1 MEDEVDEGE
10 VSKVRI
16 LESLRIN
23 IGEAKNLPSAKD
35 CYCTVHLD
43 QEEVYRTGVQE
54 KTQCPFWAEETTF
67 DVPREFHQLSFYIH
81 EKDWLKR
88 SDSVVKKVA
97 LRRDELP
104 RYHGKDQW
112 FPLQAVDSDS
122 EVHGQVQV
130 EVRTREVL
138 GGDETNTKKL
148 IVRVL
153 EGNDLTI
160 IHNQCDPYATVTFR
174 NETKRT
180 KIRRKTVKP
189 CFDEAF
195 HFELPRGNGT
205 GMTGDS
211 KNNYSL
217 QDDINKYELKIAMWN
232 SATLGEG
239 VFIGEVR
246 LILGTIDL
254 SAGVH
259 KAWYFLKP
267 RENSKLGRTDLGSL
281 RVRINYQ
288 QDHVLPSQ
296 YYEPVRD
303 ILLQSPEIEPTS
315 ASAIQ
320 ILGDLVKDKV
330 EAAKPLIRLFHHHN
344 MVIPLIKTLVQ
355 HEVSDTSDPNTIFRG
370 NSLASKCIDE
380 FMRMDGLHY
389 LYDTLR
395 DLLENIY
402 EEKKPCEIDPSKLKD
417 NESLE
422 TNLGNLRQ
430 YVEQAYQAIIDSAI
444 GCPSAL
450 CECFYAIKEAAQ
462 KRFPDDC
469 DVKYSAVSGFV
480 FLRFFAPAILSPT
493 LFHLRTDNCD
503 EQTARTLKMVSK
515 AIQTLGNHVNPD
527 KLSNVNW
534 KEEYMSPLY
543 TNILNEANMD
553 GIKKFL
559 EVISSSTQ
567 AQVKAI
573 EVPITLKEGIMI
585 KRAQGRKKFLGFGLK
600 NFKRRW
606 FQLTNHELT
615 YSKRK
620 DSKPLCRIAINNIL
634 AVERLEED
642 SFQMK
647 FMFQVVQPERA
658 LYIQANNCV
667 EEKEW
672 LDILFNI
679 CKTNKN
685 RLHFYHPA
693 AFKNGL
699 WICCKSTIETAQG
712 CKQVTGG
719 LPITITLDIDPDRE
733 VERIQRLLVA
743 QIERL
748 HSLQD
753 ACATQAV
760 YQGIPSNT
768 SPISI
773 EDPKTCFSTVSS
785 LLSEILALEQKHKQY
800 KQMRKRLT
808 EYGSKQSPIGDH
820 NFNSFH

>member
-1 MEDEVDEGE
+1 MEEELDEGDI
-10 VSKVRI
+10 SKVRI

-23 IGEAKNLPSAKD
+23 IGEAKNLTSAKD
-35 CYCTVHLD
+35 CCCTVRLD
-43 QEEVYRTGVQE
+43 QEEVYRTGVKE

-67 DVPREFHQLSFYIH
+67 DVPREFRQLSFFIH
-81 EKDWLKR
+81 EKDWMKR
-88 SDSVVKKVA
+88 LDSVVGKVA
-97 LRRDELP
+97 LRRDDLH
-104 RYHGKDQW
+104 RYHGKDHW
-112 FPLQAVDSDS
+112 FPLQAVDTDS
-122 EVHGQVQV
+122 EVYGQVHV
-130 EVRTREVL
+130 EVRTNEGL
-138 GGDETNTKKL
+138 GGDGTSVSKL
-148 IVRVL
+148 TVRVL
-153 EGNDLTI
+153 EGNGLTI

-180 KIRRKTVKP
+180 KIRRKTVDP
-189 CFDEAF
+189 RFDESF
-195 HFELPRGNGT
+195 TFELPKAT
-205 GMTGDS
+205 GAAESKTNSCSEDETGKHD
-211 KNNYSL
+211 
-217 QDDINKYELKIAMWN
+217 LKIAMWN
-232 SATLGEG
+232 STSLGEG

-246 LILGTIDL
+246 LTLGTINL
-254 SAGVH
+254 SSGVH

-267 RENSKLGRTDLGSL
+267 RENSKQSRVELGSL

-296 YYEPVRD
+296 HYSLLRD
-303 ILLQSPEIEPTS
+303 ILLRSPEIEPTS
-315 ASAIQ
+315 ASAVQ
-320 ILGDLVKDKV
+320 ILGNLVKDKV

-344 MVIPLIKTLVQ
+344 AVVALIKSLARQ
-355 HEVSDTSDPNTIFRG
+355 EVSETSDPNTIFRG

-380 FMRMDGLHY
+380 YMRMEGLHY

-395 DLLENIY
+395 DLLESIY
-402 EEKKPCEIDPSKLKD
+402 DERKPCEIDPSKLKD
-417 NESLE
+417 GDSLD

-430 YVEQAYQAIIDSAI
+430 YVEKAYQAIVDSAI
-444 GCPSAL
+444 GCPIGL

-462 KRFPDDC
+462 KRFPEDP

-493 LFHLRTDNCD
+493 LFHLRKDNPD
-503 EQTARTLKMVSK
+503 EQTSRTLKMVSK
-515 AIQTLGNHVNPD
+515 AIQTIGNHVNPD

-543 TNILNEANMD
+543 VHILNEAHMD

-559 EVISSSTQ
+559 EIISSSSQ

-573 EVPITLKEGIMI
+573 EAPITLKEGVMI

-615 YSKRK
+615 YSKTK
-620 DSKPLCRIAINNIL
+620 DSKPLCSISVNNIL
-634 AVERLEED
+634 AVEKLEEE

-685 RLHFYHPA
+685 RLHYYHPA
-693 AFKNGL
+693 AFKNGH
-699 WICCKSTIETAQG
+699 WICCKATSESAQG
-712 CKQVTGG
+712 CTQVTGG
-719 LPITITLDIDPDRE
+719 LPLSICLDIDPDRE
-733 VERIQRLLVA
+733 LERIHGLFMANLQKLY
-743 QIERL
+743 
-748 HSLQD
+748 SLQD

-760 YQGIPSNT
+760 YQGLPSST
-768 SPISI
+768 HTPVSI
-773 EDPKTCFSTVSS
+773 EDPKTCFATVNAM
-785 LLSEILALEQKHKQY
+785 LSEIVFLEQRHNQY
-800 KQMRKRLT
+800 KKIRQRLT

-820 NFNSFH
+820 NCNSFH